1 MVDTILIYIRIEMGR
16 RLGIGKGSE
25 CIDRVVG

>member
-1 MVDTILIYIRIEMGR
+1 MVDTILIYIRIEMG